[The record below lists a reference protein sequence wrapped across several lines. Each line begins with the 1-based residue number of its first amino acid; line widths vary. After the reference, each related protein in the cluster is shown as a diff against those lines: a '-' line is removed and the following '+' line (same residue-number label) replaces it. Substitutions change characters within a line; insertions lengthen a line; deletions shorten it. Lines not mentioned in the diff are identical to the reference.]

1 MKSSDGSFYQVCTRC
16 GAEYGY
22 DWIRMRRTKLLP
34 RRVQQTSL
42 DRGRSEPA
50 SAGRK
55 QESAI
60 AGSTRYAEISTSA
73 LRVVRLVTNAVE
85 SWAAAAKRWGF
96 SRHHSDPN
104 AGLLRTPRSGKSIR
118 LASFVVLVA
127 FLALTYVVVHRS
139 GRAVPQQKSPE
150 VAAPLE
156 VAAHSATAVE
166 TAVNNEAAP
175 VSPPTPGDTDHHGSG
190 RKLKRISGMP
200 RVQTPVL
207 VVGEALVT
215 SQPDG
220 AQVRFDGSS
229 DPVFVTPAVVG
240 SIPPGYHSVVFSKP
254 GFVSQT
260 LTLEVVAGIRSTV
273 TAHLVRKGS
282 VFNISSNPA
291 GAAILLDGKSTALTS
306 PAELRVDMSG
316 THTITLVQS
325 GFLAAQSQVS
335 VKDGESFAVAFTLI
349 PAGNAANSKVVGG
362 IKRLLQGG
370 SSKEMAEVQ
379 FKTNPKGARLM
390 LNGWPAPKTTPL
402 ELRLP
407 PGGYDVVIQADGFKR
422 LSKEIVLE
430 AGQKVVLQE
439 ALEHSNGDDRP
450 LKP

>member
-1 MKSSDGSFYQVCTRC
+1 MKLANYAKVAEAGQRRDEIPVKRKIMSISARSFPVRYGVLLMDWFFPSNYLLGLVMKRRFWFGCPHEFLFPMKSSDGSFYQVCTRC

-166 TAVNNEAAP
+166 TAVSNEAAP
-175 VSPPTPGDTDHHGSG
+175 V
-190 RKLKRISGMP
+190 
-200 RVQTPVL
+200 
-207 VVGEALVT
+207 
-215 SQPDG
+215 
-220 AQVRFDGSS
+220 
-229 DPVFVTPAVVG
+229 
-240 SIPPGYHSVVFSKP
+240 
-254 GFVSQT
+254 
-260 LTLEVVAGIRSTV
+260 
-273 TAHLVRKGS
+273 
-282 VFNISSNPA
+282 
-291 GAAILLDGKSTALTS
+291 
-306 PAELRVDMSG
+306 
-316 THTITLVQS
+316 
-325 GFLAAQSQVS
+325 
-335 VKDGESFAVAFTLI
+335 
-349 PAGNAANSKVVGG
+349 
-362 IKRLLQGG
+362 
-370 SSKEMAEVQ
+370 
-379 FKTNPKGARLM
+379 
-390 LNGWPAPKTTPL
+390 
-402 ELRLP
+402 
-407 PGGYDVVIQADGFKR
+407 
-422 LSKEIVLE
+422 
-430 AGQKVVLQE
+430 
-439 ALEHSNGDDRP
+439 
-450 LKP
+450 